1 MWRNSHTRQTQRG
14 ARRRNGLGVLACLM
28 AALFTGVLLGRLSDD
43 VEPTAHIYLNETAPP
58 AAAAT
63 PRAAPTTVK
72 KVQPELDRIPR
83 QATTVKTPRGRSTP
97 KPTKTPEGQ
106 IPGYD
111 AQDDPTQVF
120 TGDGEGVKV
129 IPGLAARVVALT
141 NIARAEHGCG
151 PLRVD
156 SRLGRSARQH
166 SLEMARTGQL
176 AHNSPNGA
184 SPWDRMDRAG
194 YHWGAAENIGNG
206 YSTPEQA
213 VRGWLDSRDH
223 RRNILDCT
231 LKAIGVGVASGT
243 NGPWWTQDFG
253 TQ

>member
-14 ARRRNGLGVLACLM
+14 ARRRNSLGVLTCLM

-58 AAAAT
+58 AAATAR
-63 PRAAPTTVK
+63 PAPTTAQK
-72 KVQPELDRIPR
+72 ARPELDRIPR
-83 QATTVKTPRGRSTP
+83 QATTVRTPRGRSTP

-106 IPGYD
+106 IAGFD
-111 AQDDPTQVF
+111 AKGDPTQVF
-120 TGDGEGVKV
+120 TGGGDDQAKV
-129 IPGLAARVVALT
+129 IPGMAARVITLT
-141 NIARAEHGCG
+141 NAARAEHGCG

-156 SRLGRSARQH
+156 GRLARSARQH

-176 AHNSPNGA
+176 AHNSPDGA

-206 YSTPEQA
+206 YSTAEQA

-231 LKAIGVGVASGT
+231 LKAIGVGVASGPD
-243 NGPWWTQDFG
+243 GPWWTQDFG
-253 TQ
+253 TR